1 MIGKIGITPAFK
13 GKIEITPRT
22 WINPA
27 MTFDTNQI
35 DRIDG
40 KSNGNTMIT
49 MIDGYKVN
57 VLNEHATMQDILN
70 AYAAAKDSNLTVNIH
85 KEDPSDL

>member
-22 WINPA
+22 WIYPA
-27 MTFDTNQI
+27 MEFDTSKI

-40 KSNGNTMIT
+40 ESNGDTRIT
-49 MIDGYKVN
+49 MIDGYEVN
-57 VLNEHATMQDILN
+57 VLKETATMQDILC

-85 KEDPSDL
+85 KEDSSDL